1 MISNERELKTST
13 QSTSTVS
20 ANAGIHF
27 ACKLVPALILLAA
40 LSMGMVQAQD
50 SFQGMVSDLEG
61 MERQLQTPSNPA
73 ASLVQRLTNMEM
85 HLFGAQKTGSMIDR
99 LNALKAAMPQQG
111 NQFRNSGPIQNSNQI
126 PNGGNQF
133 QNGNQNQSNSG
144 FSQSQQFAPGSNQE
158 RSSGAMPNN
167 FNHPNSTN
175 IENNKFHENLNA
187 GEGWIPGSNNVTG
200 VNTFHGGRMEAPTPP
215 QQSSMPSNA
224 MAPNMTPAPVK
235 GWQAGVMSKQEKKHP
250 KQSSSGKQSKKE
262 DDTFPATADSRTM
275 PQGGNFQP
283 ANLPQGSQPLVST
296 PLPVPGAGLIKKN
309 YSPDALP
316 LLNGFPPNLVRMDP
330 DNTALIARPDY
341 YDEVHKA
348 SKGKN
353 IRYKNLP
360 VPVYIQ
366 PFPDKAFVNC
376 VLRAFES
383 WEMRTNGVIKFVQTD
398 NPNQARI
405 QVVWKHLGGN
415 RDGSGCLLGAHTILK
430 YTNNGNGNLSI
441 MNVGA
446 VPVPIYIP
454 RLGPKYTVPPQVME
468 VNLDL
473 INVKEQSVKYPCL
486 QNIVTHELGHA
497 LGMLGHSPNQTDIMY
512 PVTDEHSRLS
522 QRDINTVIKLY
533 NQKCEMP
540 L

>member
-1 MISNERELKTST
+1 MNSSEQELKKS
-13 QSTSTVS
+13 SEKIDAAS
-20 ANAGIHF
+20 NP
-27 ACKLVPALILLAA
+27 KLSKPARGSLLLLVLLA
-40 LSMGMVQAQD
+40 SISTTNTYAQD
-50 SFQGMVSDLEG
+50 SFQGMLSDLEG
-61 MERQLQTPSNPA
+61 MERQTQTPSNPA
-73 ASLVQRLTNMEM
+73 MSLVQRLTNMEM
-85 HLFGAQKTGSMIDR
+85 RLFGAQRAGSMIDR
-99 LNALKAAMPQQG
+99 LNALKSAMPAQG
-111 NQFRNSGPIQNSNQI
+111 NQFSNTNI
-126 PNGGNQF
+126 
-133 QNGNQNQSNSG
+133 QNQSNSG
-144 FSQSQQFAPGSNQE
+144 FSQNQNPVERLPAPAAGNQSFREPQNFAPNNSNIGNM
-158 RSSGAMPNN
+158 GAGE
-167 FNHPNSTN
+167 T
-175 IENNKFHENLNA
+175 NKFHENLQA
-187 GEGWIPGSNNVTG
+187 GQGWIPGNTNVSGSRPDTNG
-200 VNTFHGGRMEAPTPP
+200 HFEGPSTVNTAATGMPAP
-215 QQSSMPSNA
+215 
-224 MAPNMTPAPVK
+224 PNMTPAPVK
-235 GWQAGVMSKQEKKHP
+235 GWQPGVLSKEEKKTH
-250 KQSSSGKQSKKE
+250 KHSSGKQTQKQ
-262 DDTFPATADSRTM
+262 DDVFPDSNGARPNTAAA
-275 PQGGNFQP
+275 NIP
-283 ANLPQGSQPLVST
+283 AGAQPLVST
-296 PLPVPGAGLIKKN
+296 PLPVPGAGIIKKN
-309 YSPDALP
+309 YAPDALP
-316 LLNGFPPNLVRMDP
+316 LLNGFPPNLVRMDA

-353 IRYKNLP
+353 IRYKNQP

-383 WEMRTNGVIKFVQTD
+383 WEMRTNGIIKFVQTD

-415 RDGSGCLLGAHTILK
+415 RDGNGCLLGAHTILK
-430 YTNNGNGNLSI
+430 YTNNGGGNLSI

-473 INVKEQSVKYPCL
+473 INSKEQSVKYPCL

-533 NQKCEMP
+533 NQKCELP